1 MFCIWWFGNSIYRRL
16 VAENFITNYPIIRR
30 PHRPNFFL
38 HRVIHKSIYN
48 YIIMTIEAW
57 VGTIVGISAIISSAG
72 LGVRWLVKH
81 YFDEIKHELKP
92 NSGSSLKDQVTR
104 LEREISE
111 AELKRNQMSE
121 KLDHMYD
128 ILLDYISR
136 NNQAPETK
144 KSRSKN
150 S

>member
-1 MFCIWWFGNSIYRRL
+1 
-16 VAENFITNYPIIRR
+16 
-30 PHRPNFFL
+30 
-38 HRVIHKSIYN
+38 
-48 YIIMTIEAW
+48 MTIEAW